1 MDWLRKYD
9 ADGDGRLRL
18 SEFAALVAHVLD
30 PHPQPLT
37 LTPNP

>member
-18 SEFAALVAHVLD
+18 SEFAALVADVLD
-30 PHPQPLT
+30 PNPQPLT
-37 LTPNP
+37 PNP